1 MFISNLIHFFNKPL
15 TSLFIIILFCIG
27 YLFYD
32 SLTGTINRSFTTF
45 GPINDEKGEPVTFL
59 GTKLDNWNTVIIVYV
74 LIFFSSV
81 INNYYSHIIE
91 HSFLSK
97 ITNEKIIHMPY
108 NKLLTYVITLID
120 PFIKT
125 LLYIIEFYATA
136 TFQLQFILPQ
146 FLGAYIT
153 NLPFT
158 LHLLKQ
164 KTFI

>member
-1 MFISNLIHFFNKPL
+1 MDKENLIHLLISPL
-15 TSLFIIILFCIG
+15 TALFLIILFCIG
-27 YLFYD
+27 FLIYD
-32 SLTGTINRSFTTF
+32 SLTGNIDNKFVTF

-59 GTKLDNWNTVIIVYV
+59 GTKLDNWKNVIIVYV
-74 LIFFSSV
+74 LIFFSS
-81 INNYYSHIIE
+81 IFNSYYANIID
-91 HSFLSK
+91 HSLLSK
-97 ITNEKIIHMPY
+97 ITVTSIINMPY

>member
-1 MFISNLIHFFNKPL
+1 MFISNLIHLLISPL
-15 TSLFIIILFCIG
+15 TALFLIILFCIG
-27 YLFYD
+27 FLIYD
-32 SLTGTINRSFTTF
+32 SLTGNIDNKFVTF

-59 GTKLDNWNTVIIVYV
+59 GTKLDNWKNVIIVYV
-74 LIFFSSV
+74 LIFFSS
-81 INNYYSHIIE
+81 IFNSYYANIID
-91 HSFLSK
+91 HSLLSK
-97 ITNEKIIHMPY
+97 ITDTNIINMPY